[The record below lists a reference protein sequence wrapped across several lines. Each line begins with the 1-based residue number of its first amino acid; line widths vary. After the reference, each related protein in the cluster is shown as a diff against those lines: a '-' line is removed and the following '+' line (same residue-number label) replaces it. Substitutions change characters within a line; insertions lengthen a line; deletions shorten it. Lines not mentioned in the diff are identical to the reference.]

1 MKRSFVLNLFIFSFV
16 ALAQQTDINWTTYF
30 EQSGFKSTPDYN
42 QSIQYFQNL
51 ADNSKYAELR
61 TFGISPQGRELQ
73 FLVVNSKMYFDVDKI
88 NKSGRP
94 VVLIICGIH
103 SGEIEGKD
111 ASMLLLR
118 EILITKEKKNLVDSL
133 TLLVVP
139 VFSVD
144 AHERRSKYN
153 RINQNGPEEMGWR
166 TTSLNLNLNRDWM
179 KADAPEMQAM
189 LQLVSKWNPD
199 FVIDS
204 HTTDGADYQ
213 YTLTYSVEK
222 YRNIYSKT
230 ANWIK
235 SKFIPYFENGVEK
248 AGYLVYPYINLKN
261 WRRGLDEGLIDWA
274 STPRFSTGYFA
285 LRNRPCLLIETHMLK
300 SYKDRVYSTKAAFET
315 VLNFVNEN
323 AEELVNLNG
332 KADKISIEELS
343 KKKNF
348 MPISFNISEKYSEV
362 DFKGYEFYWED
373 SDISG
378 GKKLVYTLKPSV
390 FKVKYY
396 NDVIATDSVK
406 LPTAYIIPQEWKEII
421 ERIKFQGIK
430 FSIIKNDTMLN
441 VTVYKFKN
449 VKMDSNS
456 YEGRQRANFDYNEEN
471 KVVKISEGDI
481 FIPTGQP
488 NIRIIAGLLEPKS
501 GDSFVQ
507 WGFFNSIF
515 EQKEYF
521 ESYAMENLAEEMLEV
536 DPELKKEFEQKL
548 KDDESFRNDP
558 NARLNFFYK
567 RSPYWDE
574 KLNVYPVLRVE

>member
-1 MKRSFVLNLFIFSFV
+1 MKKLFVLYFFVCASIAFS
-16 ALAQQTDINWTTYF
+16 QQSDNNWTTYF
-30 EQSGFKSTPDYN
+30 EQSGFKGTPDYN
-42 QSIQYFQNL
+42 QTMQYFQRL
-51 ADNSKYAELR
+51 ADNSEYAELK
-61 TFGISPQGRELQ
+61 TFGMSPQGRELK
-73 FLVVNSKMYFDVDKI
+73 FLVVNSKKNFDLDKI
-88 NKSGRP
+88 KKSGEP

-111 ASMLLLR
+111 ASMILLR
-118 EILITKEKKNLVDSL
+118 EILITKEKKTLVDSL

-139 VFSVD
+139 IFSVD

-166 TTSLNLNLNRDWM
+166 TTSQNLNLNRDWM

-222 YRNIYSKT
+222 YRNIFSKS
-230 ANWIK
+230 AEWIK
-235 SKFIPYFENGVEK
+235 NKFIPYFETGVEE
-248 AGYLVYPYINLKN
+248 AGFLVYPYIYLKN
-261 WRRGLDEGLIDWA
+261 WRGGLDDGLIDWA

-300 SYKDRVYSTKAAFET
+300 PYKDRVYSTKAAFET

-323 AEELVNLNG
+323 AEELVNLNEE
-332 KADKISIEELS
+332 ADKESINEFC

-348 MPISFNISEKYSEV
+348 LPISFNISDKYSEV
-362 DFKGYEFYWED
+362 DFKGYEFYWEN

-378 GKKLVYTLKPSV
+378 GKKLVYTHKPAD
-390 FKVKYY
+390 FKVIFY
-396 NDVIATDSVK
+396 NDVIAADSVK
-406 LPTAYIIPQEWKEII
+406 LPAAYIIPQEWKEIVV
-421 ERIKFQGIK
+421 RIHLHGID
-430 FSIIKNDTMLN
+430 FSTIKKDTMLN

-449 VKMDSNS
+449 VKLDSNS
-456 YEGRQRANFDYNEEN
+456 YEGRQRASFDYDEEK
-471 KVVKISEGDI
+471 KVIKISEGDI
-481 FIPTGQP
+481 FIPTAQS
-488 NIRIIAGLLEPKS
+488 NIRIIAGLLEPRS

-521 ESYAMENLAEEMLEV
+521 ESYVMENLAEEMLKE
-536 DPELKKEFEQKL
+536 DPQLKNEFEQKL
-548 KDDESFRNDP
+548 KENESFRNDP

-567 RSPYWDE
+567 RSPYWDN